1 MKNFLFLLI
10 PVLIIFSRN
19 GLAQQAKIQANIG
32 LLKKSGDKITRIK
45 TNDRALVGDQMR
57 IFIQPMQDSYIY
69 VIYSDG
75 ITSNLLTSKEPETI
89 LKKNKVL
96 LLPSD
101 TEFYVFDDKSNKGI
115 VTLICSSTPLT
126 DIESNFK
133 GKTELKHKDW
143 VNLEKKLTKEL
154 KVDLHK
160 KSDKPISIAGNVRGM
175 NDDFRNQLQT
185 FSDDKVIMKK
195 FTLEIKK

>member
-1 MKNFLFLLI
+1 MKIFPFLL
-10 PVLIIFSRN
+10 VSLLIIFFST

-45 TNDRALVGDQMR
+45 TNDRAMVGDQMR
-57 IFIQPMQDSYIY
+57 IFIQPLQDSYLY

-75 ITSNLLTSKEPETI
+75 INTHLLTTKETETNI
-89 LKKNKVL
+89 KKNKVL

-101 TEFYVFDDKSNKGI
+101 TEFYVFDDKSKNGF
-115 VTLICSSTPLT
+115 VTIICSSTPVS

-133 GKTELKHKDW
+133 GKSELKHKEW
-143 VNLEKKLTKEL
+143 AILEAKLTKEF
-154 KVDLHK
+154 KTDLHK

-185 FSDDKVIMKK
+185 FSDEKVIMKK